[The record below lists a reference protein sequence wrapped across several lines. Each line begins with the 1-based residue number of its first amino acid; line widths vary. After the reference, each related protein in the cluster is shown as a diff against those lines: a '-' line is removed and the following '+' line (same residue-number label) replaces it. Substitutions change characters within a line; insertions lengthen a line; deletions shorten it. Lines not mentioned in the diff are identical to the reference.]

1 MKRRLKVHKEGYAIL
16 FSLLTLLVAVN
27 VIVFIQ
33 SPNRILSVVCLIISI
48 LAYSF
53 FLYFFRNPTREIEI
67 NDENLVIAPADGHIV
82 VTEPTEEWEYFDGKN
97 VPEYIAAV
105 EPYLCEAP
113 SEIETETAYV
123 DCKIKMA
130 IFYDGLKEAPE
141 VIDSCIFLSEE
152 QYVNLL
158 EWQLDNRHSNY
169 NDLASKNFELFK
181 VVNDKARARFNYG
194 GIPYDNTPTFTI
206 ELTSIQED
214 AYALFGEPSICGDI
228 FESYIDQIAEHSYL
242 SIENRVISFFYEA
255 MNDDKWIEYT
265 EVNKIDAIAESDLE
279 AYLAYCR
286 RFIAGLMEVE
296 DIMMFPVSAKEDIG
310 VAGQLLSERQ

>member
-1 MKRRLKVHKEGYAIL
+1 MTEMTTSTAQTMNYKQMAIELLNKKDEPRFYIVSFEDGDSDMPHSYYMKITKEQLVEIKGIL
-16 FSLLTLLVAVN
+16 
-27 VIVFIQ
+27 
-33 SPNRILSVVCLIISI
+33 
-48 LAYSF
+48 
-53 FLYFFRNPTREIEI
+53 
-67 NDENLVIAPADGHIV
+67 DECKKEDIAL
-82 VTEPTEEWEYFDGKN
+82 WEYFDGKN

-214 AYALFGEPSICGDI
+214 AYALFGEPSICADI
-228 FESYIDQIAEHSYL
+228 FESYTDQIAEHSYL
-242 SIENRVISFFYEA
+242 SIENRVLSFFYEA

-265 EVNKIDAIAESDLE
+265 EVNKIDAIAVEKAFEVDSYRGIAKVLKQKFNGREGFYHFIEFLDE
-279 AYLAYCR
+279 HNIAYT
-286 RFIAGLMEVE
+286 
-296 DIMMFPVSAKEDIG
+296 KET
-310 VAGQLLSERQ
+310 R